1 MTTLQ
6 FVEKFFPKV
15 ISNIVCDYLDMCDIC
30 LVDQSFYSSHIS
42 SFICLFCHSQ
52 FSSDFH
58 SHDPICP
65 HCKQNDTP
73 TQYVCFEKIKK
84 YCVNCY
90 IEQLSCFNCNNSN
103 YRNNRSFMYFCRD
116 KNQFYCGDCLLIDT
130 VINIGNYFDCHSLSS
145 FTFSFGDHVSKNFRI
160 FPFDILVRKNSVYL
174 CRIISSAPGY
184 FHGNAL
190 TYFKSHDDF
199 QQKSYLFYKVI

>member
-1 MTTLQ
+1 
-6 FVEKFFPKV
+6 
-15 ISNIVCDYLDMCDIC
+15 
-30 LVDQSFYSSHIS
+30 
-42 SFICLFCHSQ
+42 
-52 FSSDFH
+52 
-58 SHDPICP
+58 
-65 HCKQNDTP
+65 
-73 TQYVCFEKIKK
+73 
-84 YCVNCY
+84 
-90 IEQLSCFNCNNSN
+90 
-103 YRNNRSFMYFCRD
+103 MYFCRD

-199 QQKSYLFYKVI
+199 QQKSSAPGYFHGNASTNSHNNFQQKSYLFYKVI